1 MIFARIFVQDFF
13 IQEND
18 LSSISKGKIAMTETR
33 ETGRPIVAWANLR
46 LDKRETIVEA
56 ASALFLQAGYEATT
70 IADVAARAQMAV
82 GSIYRYVAD
91 KRELLEAVRQRF
103 AGQMAAAMRR
113 ALEGEGPEAARLSA
127 MVDALA
133 ASAMENPAA
142 LRFLFLAPQ
151 HMEPASACPMAEPM
165 TAALESLLAPDVEA
179 GRMEPVRARA
189 AAELGHGM
197 ILACLRRCLGPAPR
211 DDLHPVIVDLLKSG
225 LSDWLG
231 TVRARARC

>member
-1 MIFARIFVQDFF
+1 
-13 IQEND
+13 
-18 LSSISKGKIAMTETR
+18 MTETS
-33 ETGRPIVAWANLR
+33 ESTRPILAWASMR

-56 ASALFLQAGYEATT
+56 AFALFLQAGYEATT

-91 KRELLEAVRQRF
+91 KRELLEAVRLRF

-113 ALEGEGPEAARLSA
+113 ALETDGPEAARVSL

-133 ASAMENPAA
+133 ATATENPAA

-151 HMEPASACPMAEPM
+151 HMEPGPACHMAEPM
-165 TAALESLLAPDVEA
+165 SEALESLLLPDVEA
-179 GRMEPVRARA
+179 GRIEPVRARA

-197 ILACLRRCLGPAPR
+197 ILAALRRCLGPGSRDELAPVT
-211 DDLHPVIVDLLKSG
+211 LSLLKSG
-225 LSDWLG
+225 LADWLAS
-231 TVRARARC
+231 VRAIPRS